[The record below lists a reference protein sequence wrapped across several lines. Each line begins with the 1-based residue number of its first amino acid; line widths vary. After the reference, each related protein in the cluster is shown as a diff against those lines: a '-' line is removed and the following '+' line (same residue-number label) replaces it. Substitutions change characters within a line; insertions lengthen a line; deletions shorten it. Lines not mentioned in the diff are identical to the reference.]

1 MNPLDFLA
9 DLANPQLAFL
19 SRALL
24 MAVLSAVLCGIVG
37 SHIVVRGL
45 SFVGDAL
52 SHAIFPG
59 IAIAFATGTSTLL
72 GGAVAG
78 VTVALLIAL
87 FARRKTVGE
96 DSIIGIL
103 FAAAFSIGLVIVSR
117 MPTYTGS
124 LESLL
129 FGSLTGVSGRDLLT
143 VTLSGAAILTVL
155 AVFHRGIVAVSFDR
169 EYAQTLGYRTALID
183 VVLYVATALAV
194 VVSVSTVGNILVLAL
209 LVGPPA
215 TARLLTTRITTMMA
229 LSALLGTIAAFV
241 GLWVSWSWSLPTG
254 AALVLAIT
262 AQFILVWLA
271 QSMRSLRAFPVLLQS
286 NLFRFRALNQIFE
299 GGAGSRHGVL
309 ATSETTE

>member
-1 MNPLDFLA
+1 MNPIEFLA

-24 MAVLSAVLCGIVG
+24 MAILSAVLCGIVG

-52 SHAIFPG
+52 SHAVFPG
-59 IAIAFATGTSTLL
+59 IAVAFATGTSTLL
-72 GGAVAG
+72 GGAIAG
-78 VTVALLIAL
+78 VIVALLIAL
-87 FARRKTVGE
+87 FSRRKTVGE

-103 FAAAFSIGLVIVSR
+103 FATAFSVGLVIVSR

-129 FGSLTGVSGRDLLT
+129 FGSLTGVTGADLLT
-143 VTLSGAAILTVL
+143 VAISGALVLTVL
-155 AVFHRGIVAVSFDR
+155 AIFHRGIVAVSFDR
-169 EYAQTLGYRTALID
+169 EYAQTLGYRASLID

-215 TARLLTTRITTMMA
+215 TARLLTRRISAMMA
-229 LSALLGTIAAFV
+229 LSAMLGTLAALV
-241 GLWVSWSWSLPTG
+241 GLWVSWSWSVPTG

-262 AQFILVWLA
+262 AEFILVWIF
-271 QSMRSLRAFPVLLQS
+271 QSLHAVRTSLKTIQKRLTKSINAKKK
-286 NLFRFRALNQIFE
+286 
-299 GGAGSRHGVL
+299 
-309 ATSETTE
+309 SEAVAR

>member
-1 MNPLDFLA
+1 MNPIEFLA

-24 MAVLSAVLCGIVG
+24 MAILSAVLCGIVG

-52 SHAIFPG
+52 SHAVFPG
-59 IAIAFATGTSTLL
+59 IAVAFATGTSTLL
-72 GGAVAG
+72 GGAIAG
-78 VTVALLIAL
+78 VIVALLIAL
-87 FARRKTVGE
+87 FSRRKTVGE

-103 FAAAFSIGLVIVSR
+103 FAAAFSVGLVIVSR

-129 FGSLTGVSGRDLLT
+129 FGSLTGVTGADLLT
-143 VTLSGAAILTVL
+143 VAISGALILTVL
-155 AVFHRGIVAVSFDR
+155 AIFHRGIVAVSFDR
-169 EYAQTLGYRTALID
+169 EYAQTLGYRAGLID

-215 TARLLTTRITTMMA
+215 TARLLTRRISAMMA
-229 LSALLGTIAAFV
+229 LSAMLGTLAALV
-241 GLWVSWSWSLPTG
+241 GLWVSWSWSVPTG

-262 AQFILVWLA
+262 AEFILVWIF
-271 QSMRSLRAFPVLLQS
+271 QSLHAVRTSLKTIQK
-286 NLFRFRALNQIFE
+286 
-299 GGAGSRHGVL
+299 
-309 ATSETTE
+309 

>member
-1 MNPLDFLA
+1 MNPIEFLA

-24 MAVLSAVLCGIVG
+24 MAILSAVLCGIVG

-52 SHAIFPG
+52 SHAVFPG
-59 IAIAFATGTSTLL
+59 IAVAFATGTSTLL
-72 GGAVAG
+72 GGAIAG
-78 VTVALLIAL
+78 VIVALLIAL
-87 FARRKTVGE
+87 FSRRKTVGE

-103 FAAAFSIGLVIVSR
+103 FAAAFSVGLVIVSR

-129 FGSLTGVSGRDLLT
+129 FGSLTGVTGADLLT
-143 VTLSGAAILTVL
+143 VAISGALVLTVL
-155 AVFHRGIVAVSFDR
+155 VIFHRGIVAVSFDR
-169 EYAQTLGYRTALID
+169 EYAQTLGYRAGLID

-215 TARLLTTRITTMMA
+215 TARLLTRRISAMMA
-229 LSALLGTIAAFV
+229 LSAMLGTLAALV
-241 GLWVSWSWSLPTG
+241 GLWVSWSWSVPTG

-262 AQFILVWLA
+262 AEFILVWIF
-271 QSMRSLRAFPVLLQS
+271 QSLHAVRTSLKTIQKRLTESINAKKK
-286 NLFRFRALNQIFE
+286 
-299 GGAGSRHGVL
+299 
-309 ATSETTE
+309 SEAVAR

>member
-1 MNPLDFLA
+1 MNPIEFLA

-24 MAVLSAVLCGIVG
+24 MAILSAVLCGIVG

-52 SHAIFPG
+52 SHAVFPG
-59 IAIAFATGTSTLL
+59 IAVAFATGTSTLL
-72 GGAVAG
+72 GGAIAG
-78 VTVALLIAL
+78 VIVALLIAL
-87 FARRKTVGE
+87 FSRRKTVGE

-103 FAAAFSIGLVIVSR
+103 FAAAFSVGLVIVSR

-129 FGSLTGVSGRDLLT
+129 FGSLTGVTGADLLT
-143 VTLSGAAILTVL
+143 VAISGALILTVL
-155 AVFHRGIVAVSFDR
+155 AIFHRGIVAVSFDR
-169 EYAQTLGYRTALID
+169 EYAQTLGYRAGLID

-215 TARLLTTRITTMMA
+215 TARLLTRRISAMMA
-229 LSALLGTIAAFV
+229 LSAMLGTLAALV
-241 GLWVSWSWSLPTG
+241 GLWVSWSWSVPTG

-262 AQFILVWLA
+262 AEFILVWIF
-271 QSMRSLRAFPVLLQS
+271 QSLHAVRTSLKTIQKRLTKSINAKKK
-286 NLFRFRALNQIFE
+286 
-299 GGAGSRHGVL
+299 
-309 ATSETTE
+309 SEAVAR

>member
-1 MNPLDFLA
+1 MNPIEFLA

-24 MAVLSAVLCGIVG
+24 MAILSAVLCGIVG

-52 SHAIFPG
+52 SHAVFPG
-59 IAIAFATGTSTLL
+59 IAVAFATGTSTLL
-72 GGAVAG
+72 GGAIAG
-78 VTVALLIAL
+78 VIVALLIAL
-87 FARRKTVGE
+87 FSHRKTVGE

-103 FAAAFSIGLVIVSR
+103 FAAAFSVGLVIVSR

-129 FGSLTGVSGRDLLT
+129 FGSLTGVTGADLLT
-143 VTLSGAAILTVL
+143 VAISGALVLTVL
-155 AVFHRGIVAVSFDR
+155 AIFHRGIVAVSFDR
-169 EYAQTLGYRTALID
+169 EYAQTLGYRAGLID

-215 TARLLTTRITTMMA
+215 TARLLTRRISAMMA
-229 LSALLGTIAAFV
+229 LSAMLGTLAALV
-241 GLWVSWSWSLPTG
+241 GLWVSWSWSVPTG

-262 AQFILVWLA
+262 AEFILVWIF
-271 QSMRSLRAFPVLLQS
+271 QSLHAVRTSLKTIQKRLTKSINAKKK
-286 NLFRFRALNQIFE
+286 
-299 GGAGSRHGVL
+299 
-309 ATSETTE
+309 SEAVAR

>member
-1 MNPLDFLA
+1 MNPIEFLA

-24 MAVLSAVLCGIVG
+24 MAILSAVLCGIVG

-52 SHAIFPG
+52 SHAVFPG
-59 IAIAFATGTSTLL
+59 IAVAFATGTSTLL
-72 GGAVAG
+72 GGAIAG
-78 VTVALLIAL
+78 VIVALLIAL
-87 FARRKTVGE
+87 FSRRKTVGE

-103 FAAAFSIGLVIVSR
+103 FAAAFSVGLVIVSR

-129 FGSLTGVSGRDLLT
+129 FGSLTGVTGADLLT
-143 VTLSGAAILTVL
+143 VAISGALILTVL
-155 AVFHRGIVAVSFDR
+155 AIFHRGIVAVSFDR
-169 EYAQTLGYRTALID
+169 EYAQTLGYRAGLID

-215 TARLLTTRITTMMA
+215 TARLLTRRISAMMA
-229 LSALLGTIAAFV
+229 LSAMLGTLAALV
-241 GLWVSWSWSLPTG
+241 GLWVSWSWSVPTG

-262 AQFILVWLA
+262 AEFILVWIF
-271 QSMRSLRAFPVLLQS
+271 QSLHTVRSSLKTFQKRLTKSINAKKK
-286 NLFRFRALNQIFE
+286 
-299 GGAGSRHGVL
+299 
-309 ATSETTE
+309 SEAVAR

>member
-1 MNPLDFLA
+1 MNPIEFLA

-24 MAVLSAVLCGIVG
+24 MAILSAVLCGIVG

-52 SHAIFPG
+52 SHAVFPG
-59 IAIAFATGTSTLL
+59 IAVAFATGTSTLL
-72 GGAVAG
+72 GGAIAG
-78 VTVALLIAL
+78 VIVALLIAL
-87 FARRKTVGE
+87 FSRRKTVGE

-103 FAAAFSIGLVIVSR
+103 FAAAFSVGLVIVSR

-129 FGSLTGVSGRDLLT
+129 FGSLTGVTGADLLT
-143 VTLSGAAILTVL
+143 VAISGALVLTVL
-155 AVFHRGIVAVSFDR
+155 AIFHRGIVAVSFDR
-169 EYAQTLGYRTALID
+169 EYAQTLGYRAGLID

-215 TARLLTTRITTMMA
+215 TARLLTRRISAMMA
-229 LSALLGTIAAFV
+229 LSAVLGTLAALV
-241 GLWVSWSWSLPTG
+241 GLWVSWSWSVPTG

-262 AQFILVWLA
+262 AEFILVWIF
-271 QSMRSLRAFPVLLQS
+271 QSLHAVRTSLKTIQKRLTKSINAKKK
-286 NLFRFRALNQIFE
+286 
-299 GGAGSRHGVL
+299 
-309 ATSETTE
+309 SEAVAR

>member
-1 MNPLDFLA
+1 MNPIEFLA

-24 MAVLSAVLCGIVG
+24 MAILSAVLCGIVG

-52 SHAIFPG
+52 SHAVFPG
-59 IAIAFATGTSTLL
+59 IAVAFATGTSTLL
-72 GGAVAG
+72 GGAIAG
-78 VTVALLIAL
+78 VIVALLIAL
-87 FARRKTVGE
+87 FSRRKTVGE

-103 FAAAFSIGLVIVSR
+103 FAAAFSVGLVIVSR

-129 FGSLTGVSGRDLLT
+129 FGSLTGVTGADLLT
-143 VTLSGAAILTVL
+143 VAISGALVLTVL
-155 AVFHRGIVAVSFDR
+155 AIFHRGIVAVSFDR
-169 EYAQTLGYRTALID
+169 EYAQTLGYRAGLID

-215 TARLLTTRITTMMA
+215 TARLLTRRISAMMA
-229 LSALLGTIAAFV
+229 LSAMLGTLAALV
-241 GLWVSWSWSLPTG
+241 GLWVSWSWSVPTG

-262 AQFILVWLA
+262 AEFILVWIF
-271 QSMRSLRAFPVLLQS
+271 QSLHAVRTSLKTIQKRLTKSINAKKK
-286 NLFRFRALNQIFE
+286 
-299 GGAGSRHGVL
+299 
-309 ATSETTE
+309 SEAVAR

>member
-1 MNPLDFLA
+1 MNPIEFLA

-24 MAVLSAVLCGIVG
+24 MAILSAVLCGIVG

-52 SHAIFPG
+52 SHAVFPG
-59 IAIAFATGTSTLL
+59 IAVAFATGTSTLL
-72 GGAVAG
+72 GGAIAG
-78 VTVALLIAL
+78 VIVALLIAL
-87 FARRKTVGE
+87 FSRRKTVGE

-103 FAAAFSIGLVIVSR
+103 FAAAFSVGLVIVSR

-129 FGSLTGVSGRDLLT
+129 FGSLTGVTGADLLT
-143 VTLSGAAILTVL
+143 VAISGALVLTVL
-155 AVFHRGIVAVSFDR
+155 AIFHRGIVAVSFDR
-169 EYAQTLGYRTALID
+169 EYAQTLGYRAGLID

-215 TARLLTTRITTMMA
+215 TARLLTRRISAMTA
-229 LSALLGTIAAFV
+229 LSAMLGTLAALV
-241 GLWVSWSWSLPTG
+241 GLWVSWSWSVPTG

-262 AQFILVWLA
+262 AEFILVWIF
-271 QSMRSLRAFPVLLQS
+271 QSLHAVRTSLKTIQKRLTKSINAKKK
-286 NLFRFRALNQIFE
+286 
-299 GGAGSRHGVL
+299 
-309 ATSETTE
+309 SEAVAR

>member
-1 MNPLDFLA
+1 MNPIEFLA

-24 MAVLSAVLCGIVG
+24 MAILSAVLCGIVG

-52 SHAIFPG
+52 SHAVFPG
-59 IAIAFATGTSTLL
+59 IAVAFATGTSTLL
-72 GGAVAG
+72 GGAIAG
-78 VTVALLIAL
+78 VIVALLIAL
-87 FARRKTVGE
+87 FSRRKTVGE

-103 FAAAFSIGLVIVSR
+103 FAAAFSVGLVIVSR

-129 FGSLTGVSGRDLLT
+129 FGSLTGVTGADLLT
-143 VTLSGAAILTVL
+143 VAISGALILTVL
-155 AVFHRGIVAVSFDR
+155 AIFHRGIVAVSFDR
-169 EYAQTLGYRTALID
+169 EYAQTLGYRAGLID

-194 VVSVSTVGNILVLAL
+194 VISVSTVGNILVLAL

-215 TARLLTTRITTMMA
+215 TARLLTRRISAMMA
-229 LSALLGTIAAFV
+229 LSAMLGTLAALV
-241 GLWVSWSWSLPTG
+241 GLWASWSWSVPTG

-262 AQFILVWLA
+262 AEFILVWIF
-271 QSMRSLRAFPVLLQS
+271 QSLHAVRTSLKTIQKRLTKSINVKKK
-286 NLFRFRALNQIFE
+286 
-299 GGAGSRHGVL
+299 
-309 ATSETTE
+309 SEAVAR

>member
-1 MNPLDFLA
+1 MNPIEFLA

-24 MAVLSAVLCGIVG
+24 MAILSAVLCGIVG

-52 SHAIFPG
+52 SHAVFPG
-59 IAIAFATGTSTLL
+59 IAVAFATGTSTLL
-72 GGAVAG
+72 GGAIAG
-78 VTVALLIAL
+78 VIVALLIAL
-87 FARRKTVGE
+87 FSRRKTVGE

-103 FAAAFSIGLVIVSR
+103 FAAAFSVGLVIVSR

-129 FGSLTGVSGRDLLT
+129 FGSLTGVTGSDLLT
-143 VTLSGAAILTVL
+143 VAISAALILTVL
-155 AVFHRGIVAVSFDR
+155 AIFHRGIVAVSFDR
-169 EYAQTLGYRTALID
+169 EYAQTLGYRAGLID

-215 TARLLTTRITTMMA
+215 TARLLTRRISAMMA
-229 LSALLGTIAAFV
+229 LSAMLGTLAALV
-241 GLWVSWSWSLPTG
+241 GLWVSWSWSVPTG

-262 AQFILVWLA
+262 AEFILVWIFQSLHAVRTSLKTIQKRLA
-271 QSMRSLRAFPVLLQS
+271 KSINAKKK
-286 NLFRFRALNQIFE
+286 
-299 GGAGSRHGVL
+299 
-309 ATSETTE
+309 SEAVAR

>member
-1 MNPLDFLA
+1 MNPIEFLA

-24 MAVLSAVLCGIVG
+24 MAILSAVLCGIVG

-52 SHAIFPG
+52 SHAVFPG
-59 IAIAFATGTSTLL
+59 IAVAFATGTSTLL
-72 GGAVAG
+72 GGAIAG
-78 VTVALLIAL
+78 VIVALLIAL
-87 FARRKTVGE
+87 FSRRKTVGE

-103 FAAAFSIGLVIVSR
+103 FAAAFSVGLVIVSR

-129 FGSLTGVSGRDLLT
+129 FGSLTGVTGADLLT
-143 VTLSGAAILTVL
+143 VAISGALVLTVL
-155 AVFHRGIVAVSFDR
+155 TIFHRGIVAVSFDR
-169 EYAQTLGYRTALID
+169 EYAQTLGYRAGLID

-215 TARLLTTRITTMMA
+215 TARLLTRRISAMMA
-229 LSALLGTIAAFV
+229 LSAMLGTLAALV
-241 GLWVSWSWSLPTG
+241 GLWVSWSWSVPTG

-262 AQFILVWLA
+262 AEFILVWIF
-271 QSMRSLRAFPVLLQS
+271 QSLHAVRTSLKTIQKRLTKSINAKKK
-286 NLFRFRALNQIFE
+286 
-299 GGAGSRHGVL
+299 
-309 ATSETTE
+309 SEAVAR

>member
-1 MNPLDFLA
+1 MNPIEFFT

-24 MAVLSAVLCGIVG
+24 MAILSAVLCGIVG

-52 SHAIFPG
+52 SHAVFPG
-59 IAIAFATGTSTLL
+59 IAVAFATGTSTLL
-72 GGAVAG
+72 GGAVVG
-78 VTVALLIAL
+78 VIVALLIAL
-87 FARRKTVGE
+87 FSRRKTVGE

-103 FAAAFSIGLVIVSR
+103 FAAAFSVGLVIVSR

-129 FGSLTGVSGRDLLT
+129 FGSLTGVTGADLLT
-143 VTLSGAAILTVL
+143 VAISAALILTVL
-155 AVFHRGIVAVSFDR
+155 AIFHRGIVAVSFDR
-169 EYAQTLGYRTALID
+169 EYAQTLGYCTGLID

-215 TARLLTTRITTMMA
+215 TARLLTSRIAAMMA
-229 LSALLGTIAAFV
+229 LSAVLGTTAALV
-241 GLWVSWSWSLPTG
+241 GLWVSWSWLVPTG

-262 AQFILVWLA
+262 AQFVLVWI
-271 QSMRSLRAFPVLLQS
+271 LQS
-286 NLFRFRALNQIFE
+286 RRNVHAGFKAVQSRLFKSSNAQKI
-299 GGAGSRHGVL
+299 
-309 ATSETTE
+309 SEAVAR

>member
-1 MNPLDFLA
+1 MNPIEFLA

-24 MAVLSAVLCGIVG
+24 MAILSAVLCGIVG

-52 SHAIFPG
+52 SHAVFPG
-59 IAIAFATGTSTLL
+59 IAVAFATGTSTLL
-72 GGAVAG
+72 GGAIAG
-78 VTVALLIAL
+78 VIVALLIAL
-87 FARRKTVGE
+87 FSRRKTVGE

-103 FAAAFSIGLVIVSR
+103 FAAAFSVGLVIVSR

-129 FGSLTGVSGRDLLT
+129 FGSLTGVTGADLLT
-143 VTLSGAAILTVL
+143 VAISGALVLTVL
-155 AVFHRGIVAVSFDR
+155 AIFHRGIVAVSFDR
-169 EYAQTLGYRTALID
+169 EYAQTLGYRAGLID

-215 TARLLTTRITTMMA
+215 TARLLTRRISAMMA
-229 LSALLGTIAAFV
+229 LSAMLGTLAALV
-241 GLWVSWSWSLPTG
+241 GLWVSWSWSVPTG

-262 AQFILVWLA
+262 AEFILVWIS
-271 QSMRSLRAFPVLLQS
+271 QSLHAVRTSLKTIQKRLTKSINAKKK
-286 NLFRFRALNQIFE
+286 
-299 GGAGSRHGVL
+299 
-309 ATSETTE
+309 SEAVAR

>member
-1 MNPLDFLA
+1 MNPIEFLA

-24 MAVLSAVLCGIVG
+24 MAILSAVLCGIVG

-52 SHAIFPG
+52 SHAVFPG
-59 IAIAFATGTSTLL
+59 IAVAFATGTSTLL
-72 GGAVAG
+72 GGAIAG
-78 VTVALLIAL
+78 VIVALLIAL
-87 FARRKTVGE
+87 FSRRKTVGE

-103 FAAAFSIGLVIVSR
+103 FAAAFSVGLVIVSR

-129 FGSLTGVSGRDLLT
+129 FGSLTGVTGADLLT
-143 VTLSGAAILTVL
+143 VAISAALVLTVL
-155 AVFHRGIVAVSFDR
+155 AIFHRGIVAVSFDR
-169 EYAQTLGYRTALID
+169 EYAQTLGYRAGLID

-215 TARLLTTRITTMMA
+215 TARLLTRRISAMMA
-229 LSALLGTIAAFV
+229 LSAMLGTLAALV
-241 GLWVSWSWSLPTG
+241 GLWVSWSWSVPTG

-262 AQFILVWLA
+262 AEFILVWIF
-271 QSMRSLRAFPVLLQS
+271 QSLHAVRTSLKTIQKRLTKSINAKKK
-286 NLFRFRALNQIFE
+286 
-299 GGAGSRHGVL
+299 
-309 ATSETTE
+309 SEAVAR

>member
-1 MNPLDFLA
+1 MNPIEFLA

-24 MAVLSAVLCGIVG
+24 MAILSAVLCGIVG

-52 SHAIFPG
+52 SHAVFPG
-59 IAIAFATGTSTLL
+59 IAVAFATGTSTLL
-72 GGAVAG
+72 GGAIAG
-78 VTVALLIAL
+78 VIVALLIAL
-87 FARRKTVGE
+87 FSRRKTVSE

-103 FAAAFSIGLVIVSR
+103 FAAAFSVGLVIVSR

-129 FGSLTGVSGRDLLT
+129 FGSLTGVTGADLLT
-143 VTLSGAAILTVL
+143 VAISGALVLTVL
-155 AVFHRGIVAVSFDR
+155 AIFHRGIVAVSFDR
-169 EYAQTLGYRTALID
+169 EYAQTLGYRAGLID

-215 TARLLTTRITTMMA
+215 TARLLTRRISAMMA
-229 LSALLGTIAAFV
+229 LSAMLGTLAALV
-241 GLWVSWSWSLPTG
+241 GLWVSWSWSVPTG

-262 AQFILVWLA
+262 AEFILVWIF
-271 QSMRSLRAFPVLLQS
+271 QSLHAVRTSLKTIQKRLPKSINAKKK
-286 NLFRFRALNQIFE
+286 
-299 GGAGSRHGVL
+299 
-309 ATSETTE
+309 SEAVAR

>member
-1 MNPLDFLA
+1 MNPIEFLA

-24 MAVLSAVLCGIVG
+24 MAILSAVLCGIVG

-52 SHAIFPG
+52 SHAVFPG
-59 IAIAFATGTSTLL
+59 IAVAFATGTSTLL
-72 GGAVAG
+72 GGAIAG
-78 VTVALLIAL
+78 VIVALLIAL
-87 FARRKTVGE
+87 FSRRKTVGE

-103 FAAAFSIGLVIVSR
+103 FAAAFSVGLVIVSR

-129 FGSLTGVSGRDLLT
+129 FGSLTGVTGADLLT
-143 VTLSGAAILTVL
+143 VAISGALILTVL
-155 AVFHRGIVAVSFDR
+155 AIFHRGIVAVSFDR
-169 EYAQTLGYRTALID
+169 EYAQTLGYRAGLID

-215 TARLLTTRITTMMA
+215 TARLLTRRISAMTA
-229 LSALLGTIAAFV
+229 LSAMLGTLAALV
-241 GLWVSWSWSLPTG
+241 GLWVSWSWSVPTG

-262 AQFILVWLA
+262 AEFILVWIF
-271 QSMRSLRAFPVLLQS
+271 QSLHAVRTSLKTIQKRLTKSINAKKK
-286 NLFRFRALNQIFE
+286 
-299 GGAGSRHGVL
+299 
-309 ATSETTE
+309 SEAVAR

>member
-1 MNPLDFLA
+1 MNPIEFLA

-24 MAVLSAVLCGIVG
+24 MAILSAVLCGIVG

-52 SHAIFPG
+52 SHAVFPG
-59 IAIAFATGTSTLL
+59 IAVAFATGTSTLL
-72 GGAVAG
+72 GGAIAG
-78 VTVALLIAL
+78 VIVALLIAL
-87 FARRKTVGE
+87 FSRRKTVGE

-103 FAAAFSIGLVIVSR
+103 FAAAFSVGLVIVSR

-129 FGSLTGVSGRDLLT
+129 FGSLTGVTGSDLLI
-143 VTLSGAAILTVL
+143 VAISGALILTVL
-155 AVFHRGIVAVSFDR
+155 AIFHRGIVAVSFDR
-169 EYAQTLGYRTALID
+169 EYAQTLGYRAGLID

-215 TARLLTTRITTMMA
+215 TARLLTRRISAMMA
-229 LSALLGTIAAFV
+229 LSAMLGTLAALV
-241 GLWVSWSWSLPTG
+241 GLWVSWSWSVPTG

-262 AQFILVWLA
+262 AEFILVWIF
-271 QSMRSLRAFPVLLQS
+271 QSLHAVRTSLKTIQKRLTKSINAKKK
-286 NLFRFRALNQIFE
+286 
-299 GGAGSRHGVL
+299 
-309 ATSETTE
+309 SEAVAR

>member
-1 MNPLDFLA
+1 MNPIEFLA

-19 SRALL
+19 IRALL
-24 MAVLSAVLCGIVG
+24 MAILSAVLCGIVG

-52 SHAIFPG
+52 SHAVFPG
-59 IAIAFATGTSTLL
+59 IAVAFATGTSTLL
-72 GGAVAG
+72 GGAIAG
-78 VTVALLIAL
+78 VIVALLIAL
-87 FARRKTVGE
+87 FSRRKTVGE

-103 FAAAFSIGLVIVSR
+103 FAAAFSVGLVIVSR

-129 FGSLTGVSGRDLLT
+129 FGSLTGVTGADLLT
-143 VTLSGAAILTVL
+143 VAISGALVLTVL
-155 AVFHRGIVAVSFDR
+155 AIFHRGIVAVSFDR
-169 EYAQTLGYRTALID
+169 EYAQTLGYRAGLID

-215 TARLLTTRITTMMA
+215 TARLLTRRISAMMA
-229 LSALLGTIAAFV
+229 LSAMLGTLAALV
-241 GLWVSWSWSLPTG
+241 GLWVSWSWSVPTG

-262 AQFILVWLA
+262 AEFILVWIF
-271 QSMRSLRAFPVLLQS
+271 QSLHAVRTSLKTIQKRLTKSINAKKK
-286 NLFRFRALNQIFE
+286 
-299 GGAGSRHGVL
+299 
-309 ATSETTE
+309 SEAVAR

>member
-1 MNPLDFLA
+1 MNPIDFLA

-24 MAVLSAVLCGIVG
+24 MAILSAVLCGIVG

-52 SHAIFPG
+52 SHAVFPG
-59 IAIAFATGTSTLL
+59 IAVAFATGTSTLL
-72 GGAVAG
+72 GGAIAG
-78 VTVALLIAL
+78 VIVALLIAL
-87 FARRKTVGE
+87 FSRRKTVGE

-103 FAAAFSIGLVIVSR
+103 FAAAFSVGLVIVSR

-129 FGSLTGVSGRDLLT
+129 FGSLTGVTGADLLT
-143 VTLSGAAILTVL
+143 VAISGALILTVL
-155 AVFHRGIVAVSFDR
+155 AIFHRGIVAVSFDR
-169 EYAQTLGYRTALID
+169 EYAQTLGYRAGLID

-215 TARLLTTRITTMMA
+215 TARLLTRRISAMMA
-229 LSALLGTIAAFV
+229 LSAMLGTLAALV
-241 GLWVSWSWSLPTG
+241 GLWVSWSWSVPTG

-262 AQFILVWLA
+262 AEFILVWIF
-271 QSMRSLRAFPVLLQS
+271 QSLRAV
-286 NLFRFRALNQIFE
+286 R
-299 GGAGSRHGVL
+299 
-309 ATSETTE
+309 TSLKTIQKRLTKSINAKKKTEAVAR

>member
-1 MNPLDFLA
+1 MEFLA

-24 MAVLSAVLCGIVG
+24 MAILSAVLCGIVG

-52 SHAIFPG
+52 AHAVFPG
-59 IAIAFATGTSTLL
+59 IAVAFATGTSTLL
-72 GGAVAG
+72 GGAIAG
-78 VTVALLIAL
+78 VIVALLIAL
-87 FARRKTVGE
+87 FSRNKMVGE

-103 FAAAFSIGLVIVSR
+103 FAAAFSVGLVIVSR

-129 FGSLTGVSGRDLLT
+129 FGSLTGVTGADLLA
-143 VTLSGAAILTVL
+143 VAISAALILTVL
-155 AVFHRGIVAVSFDR
+155 AIFHRGIVAVSFDR
-169 EYAQTLGYRTALID
+169 EYAQTLGYRAGLID

-215 TARLLTTRITTMMA
+215 TARLLSRRISAMMA
-229 LSALLGTIAAFV
+229 LSAMLGTLAALV
-241 GLWVSWSWSLPTG
+241 GLWVSWSWSVPTG

-262 AQFILVWLA
+262 AEFILVWIFQSPHAVRTSLKTFQKRLA
-271 QSMRSLRAFPVLLQS
+271 KLINAKKK
-286 NLFRFRALNQIFE
+286 
-299 GGAGSRHGVL
+299 
-309 ATSETTE
+309 SEAVAR

>member
-1 MNPLDFLA
+1 MNPIEFLA

-24 MAVLSAVLCGIVG
+24 MAILSAVLCGIVG

-52 SHAIFPG
+52 SHAVFPG
-59 IAIAFATGTSTLL
+59 IAVAFATGTSTLL
-72 GGAVAG
+72 GGAIAG
-78 VTVALLIAL
+78 VIVALLIAL
-87 FARRKTVGE
+87 FSRRKTVGE

-103 FAAAFSIGLVIVSR
+103 FAAAFSVGLVIVSR

-129 FGSLTGVSGRDLLT
+129 FGSLTGVTGADLLT
-143 VTLSGAAILTVL
+143 VAISGALVLTVL
-155 AVFHRGIVAVSFDR
+155 VIFHRGIVAVSFDR
-169 EYAQTLGYRTALID
+169 EYAQTLGYRAGLID

-215 TARLLTTRITTMMA
+215 TARLLTRRISAMMA
-229 LSALLGTIAAFV
+229 LSAMLGTLAALV
-241 GLWVSWSWSLPTG
+241 GLWVSWSWSVPTG
-254 AALVLAIT
+254 VALVLAIT
-262 AQFILVWLA
+262 AEFILVWIF
-271 QSMRSLRAFPVLLQS
+271 QSLHAVRTSLKTIQKRLTKSINAKKK
-286 NLFRFRALNQIFE
+286 
-299 GGAGSRHGVL
+299 
-309 ATSETTE
+309 SEAVAR

>member
-1 MNPLDFLA
+1 MNPIEFLA

-24 MAVLSAVLCGIVG
+24 MAILSAILCGIVG

-52 SHAIFPG
+52 SHAVFPG
-59 IAIAFATGTSTLL
+59 IAVAFATGTSTLL
-72 GGAVAG
+72 GGAIAG
-78 VTVALLIAL
+78 VIVALLIAL
-87 FARRKTVGE
+87 FSRRKTVGE

-103 FAAAFSIGLVIVSR
+103 FAAAFSVGLVIVSR

-129 FGSLTGVSGRDLLT
+129 FGSLTGVTGADLLT
-143 VTLSGAAILTVL
+143 VAISGALVLTVL
-155 AVFHRGIVAVSFDR
+155 AIFHRGIVAVSFDR
-169 EYAQTLGYRTALID
+169 EYAQTLGYCAGLID

-215 TARLLTTRITTMMA
+215 TARLLTRRISAMMA
-229 LSALLGTIAAFV
+229 LSAMLGTLAALV
-241 GLWVSWSWSLPTG
+241 GLWVSWSWSVPTG

-262 AQFILVWLA
+262 AEFILVWIF
-271 QSMRSLRAFPVLLQS
+271 QSLHAVRTSLKTIQKRLTKSINAKKK
-286 NLFRFRALNQIFE
+286 
-299 GGAGSRHGVL
+299 
-309 ATSETTE
+309 SEAVAR

>member
-1 MNPLDFLA
+1 MNPIEFLA

-24 MAVLSAVLCGIVG
+24 MAILSAVLCGIVG

-52 SHAIFPG
+52 SHAVFPG
-59 IAIAFATGTSTLL
+59 IAVAFATGTSTLL
-72 GGAVAG
+72 GGAIAG
-78 VTVALLIAL
+78 VIVALLIAL
-87 FARRKTVGE
+87 FSRRKTVGE

-103 FAAAFSIGLVIVSR
+103 FAAAFSVGLVIVSR

-129 FGSLTGVSGRDLLT
+129 FGSLTGVTGADLLT
-143 VTLSGAAILTVL
+143 VAISGALVLTVL
-155 AVFHRGIVAVSFDR
+155 AIFHRGIVAVSFDR
-169 EYAQTLGYRTALID
+169 EYAQTLGYRAGLID

-215 TARLLTTRITTMMA
+215 TARLLTRRISAMMA
-229 LSALLGTIAAFV
+229 LSAMLGTLAALV
-241 GLWVSWSWSLPTG
+241 GLWVSWSWSVPTG
-254 AALVLAIT
+254 AAMVLAIT
-262 AQFILVWLA
+262 AEFILVWIF
-271 QSMRSLRAFPVLLQS
+271 QSLHAVRTSLKTIQKRLTKSINAKKK
-286 NLFRFRALNQIFE
+286 
-299 GGAGSRHGVL
+299 
-309 ATSETTE
+309 SEAVAR

>member
-1 MNPLDFLA
+1 MNPIEFLA

-24 MAVLSAVLCGIVG
+24 MAILSAVLCGIVG

-52 SHAIFPG
+52 SHAVFPG
-59 IAIAFATGTSTLL
+59 IAVAFATGTSTLL
-72 GGAVAG
+72 GGAIAG
-78 VTVALLIAL
+78 VIVALLIAL
-87 FARRKTVGE
+87 FSRRKTVGE

-103 FAAAFSIGLVIVSR
+103 FAAAFSVGLVIVSR

-129 FGSLTGVSGRDLLT
+129 FGSLTGVTGADLLT
-143 VTLSGAAILTVL
+143 VAISGALVLTVL
-155 AVFHRGIVAVSFDR
+155 AIFHRGIVAVSFDR
-169 EYAQTLGYRTALID
+169 EYAQTLGYRAGLID

-215 TARLLTTRITTMMA
+215 TARLLTRRISAMMA
-229 LSALLGTIAAFV
+229 LSAMLGTLAALV
-241 GLWVSWSWSLPTG
+241 GLWVSWSWSVPTG

-262 AQFILVWLA
+262 AEFILVWIF
-271 QSMRSLRAFPVLLQS
+271 QSFHAVRPSLKTIQKRLTKSINAKKK
-286 NLFRFRALNQIFE
+286 
-299 GGAGSRHGVL
+299 
-309 ATSETTE
+309 SEAVAR

>member
-1 MNPLDFLA
+1 MNPIEFFA

-24 MAVLSAVLCGIVG
+24 MAILSAVLCGIVG

-52 SHAIFPG
+52 SHAVFPG
-59 IAIAFATGTSTLL
+59 IAVAFATGASTLL
-72 GGAVAG
+72 GGAIAG
-78 VTVALLIAL
+78 VIVALLIAL
-87 FARRKTVGE
+87 FSRRKTVGE

-103 FAAAFSIGLVIVSR
+103 FAAAFSVGLVIVSR

-129 FGSLTGVSGRDLLT
+129 FGSLTGVTGADLLT
-143 VTLSGAAILTVL
+143 VAISAALILTVL
-155 AVFHRGIVAVSFDR
+155 AIFHRGIVAVSFDR
-169 EYAQTLGYRTALID
+169 EYAQTLGYRTGLID

-215 TARLLTTRITTMMA
+215 TARLLTSRIAAMMA
-229 LSALLGTIAAFV
+229 LSAVLGTTAALV
-241 GLWVSWSWSLPTG
+241 GLWVSWSWLVPTG

-262 AQFILVWLA
+262 AQFVLVWI
-271 QSMRSLRAFPVLLQS
+271 LQS
-286 NLFRFRALNQIFE
+286 RRNVHAGFKAVQSRLFKSSNAQKI
-299 GGAGSRHGVL
+299 
-309 ATSETTE
+309 SEAVAR

>member
-1 MNPLDFLA
+1 MNPIEFLA

-24 MAVLSAVLCGIVG
+24 MAILSAVLCGIVG

-52 SHAIFPG
+52 SHAVFPG
-59 IAIAFATGTSTLL
+59 IAVAFATGTSTLL
-72 GGAVAG
+72 GGAIAG
-78 VTVALLIAL
+78 VIVALLIAL
-87 FARRKTVGE
+87 FSRRKTVGE

-103 FAAAFSIGLVIVSR
+103 FAAAFSVGLVIVSR

-129 FGSLTGVSGRDLLT
+129 FGSLTGVTGADLLT
-143 VTLSGAAILTVL
+143 VAISGALVLTVL
-155 AVFHRGIVAVSFDR
+155 VIFHRGIVAVSFDR
-169 EYAQTLGYRTALID
+169 EYAQTLGYRAGLID

-215 TARLLTTRITTMMA
+215 TARLLTRRISAMMA
-229 LSALLGTIAAFV
+229 LSAMLGTLAALV
-241 GLWVSWSWSLPTG
+241 GLWVSWSWSVPTG

-262 AQFILVWLA
+262 AEFILVWIF
-271 QSMRSLRAFPVLLQS
+271 QSLHAVRTSLKTIQKRLTKSINAKKK
-286 NLFRFRALNQIFE
+286 
-299 GGAGSRHGVL
+299 
-309 ATSETTE
+309 SEAVAR

>member
-1 MNPLDFLA
+1 MNPIEFLA

-24 MAVLSAVLCGIVG
+24 MAILSAVLCGIVG

-52 SHAIFPG
+52 SHAVFPG
-59 IAIAFATGTSTLL
+59 IAVAFATGTSTLL
-72 GGAVAG
+72 GGAIAG
-78 VTVALLIAL
+78 VIVALLIAL
-87 FARRKTVGE
+87 FSRRKTVGE

-103 FAAAFSIGLVIVSR
+103 FAAAFSVGLVIVSR

-129 FGSLTGVSGRDLLT
+129 FGSLTGVTGSDLLT
-143 VTLSGAAILTVL
+143 VAISAALILTVL
-155 AVFHRGIVAVSFDR
+155 AIFHRGIVAVSFDR
-169 EYAQTLGYRTALID
+169 EYAQTLGYRAGLID

-215 TARLLTTRITTMMA
+215 TARLLTRRISAMMA
-229 LSALLGTIAAFV
+229 LSAMLGTLAALV
-241 GLWVSWSWSLPTG
+241 GLWVSWSWSVPTG

-262 AQFILVWLA
+262 AEFILVWIF
-271 QSMRSLRAFPVLLQS
+271 QSLHAFRTSLKTIQKRLTKSINAKKK
-286 NLFRFRALNQIFE
+286 
-299 GGAGSRHGVL
+299 
-309 ATSETTE
+309 SEAVAR

>member
-1 MNPLDFLA
+1 MNPIEFLA

-24 MAVLSAVLCGIVG
+24 MAILSAVLCGIVG

-52 SHAIFPG
+52 SHAVFPG
-59 IAIAFATGTSTLL
+59 IAVAFATGTSTLL
-72 GGAVAG
+72 GGAIAG
-78 VTVALLIAL
+78 VIVALLIAL
-87 FARRKTVGE
+87 FSRRKTVGE

-103 FAAAFSIGLVIVSR
+103 FAAAFSVGLVIVSR

-129 FGSLTGVSGRDLLT
+129 FGSLTGVTGSDLLI
-143 VTLSGAAILTVL
+143 VAISGSLVLTVL
-155 AVFHRGIVAVSFDR
+155 AIFHRGIVAVSFDR
-169 EYAQTLGYRTALID
+169 EYAQTLGYRAGLID

-215 TARLLTTRITTMMA
+215 TARLLTRRISAMMA
-229 LSALLGTIAAFV
+229 LSAMLGTLAALV
-241 GLWVSWSWSLPTG
+241 GLWVSWSWSVPTG

-262 AQFILVWLA
+262 AEFILVWIF
-271 QSMRSLRAFPVLLQS
+271 QSLHAVRTSLKTIQKRLTKSINAKKK
-286 NLFRFRALNQIFE
+286 
-299 GGAGSRHGVL
+299 
-309 ATSETTE
+309 SEAVAR

>member
-1 MNPLDFLA
+1 MNPIEFLA

-24 MAVLSAVLCGIVG
+24 MAILSAVLCGIVG

-52 SHAIFPG
+52 SHAVFPG
-59 IAIAFATGTSTLL
+59 IAVAFATGTSTLL
-72 GGAVAG
+72 GGAIAG
-78 VTVALLIAL
+78 VIVALLIAL
-87 FARRKTVGE
+87 FSRRKTVGE

-103 FAAAFSIGLVIVSR
+103 FAAAFSVGLVIVSR

-129 FGSLTGVSGRDLLT
+129 FGSLTGVTGSDLLT
-143 VTLSGAAILTVL
+143 VAISAALILTVL
-155 AVFHRGIVAVSFDR
+155 AIFHRGIVAVSFDR
-169 EYAQTLGYRTALID
+169 EYAQTLGYRAGLID

-215 TARLLTTRITTMMA
+215 TARLLTRRISAMMA
-229 LSALLGTIAAFV
+229 LSAMLGTLAALV
-241 GLWVSWSWSLPTG
+241 GLWVSWSWSVPTG

-262 AQFILVWLA
+262 AEFILVWIF
-271 QSMRSLRAFPVLLQS
+271 QSLHAVRTSLKTIQKRLTKSINAKKK
-286 NLFRFRALNQIFE
+286 
-299 GGAGSRHGVL
+299 
-309 ATSETTE
+309 SEAVAR

>member
-1 MNPLDFLA
+1 MNPIEFLA

-24 MAVLSAVLCGIVG
+24 MAILSAVLCGIVG

-52 SHAIFPG
+52 SHAVFPG
-59 IAIAFATGTSTLL
+59 IAVAFATGTSTLL
-72 GGAVAG
+72 GGAIAG
-78 VTVALLIAL
+78 VIVALLIAL
-87 FARRKTVGE
+87 FSRRKTVGE

-103 FAAAFSIGLVIVSR
+103 FAAAFSVGLVIVSR

-129 FGSLTGVSGRDLLT
+129 FGSLTGVTGSDLLT
-143 VTLSGAAILTVL
+143 VAISGALVLTVL
-155 AVFHRGIVAVSFDR
+155 AIFHRGIVAVSFDR
-169 EYAQTLGYRTALID
+169 EYAQTLGYRAGLID

-215 TARLLTTRITTMMA
+215 TARLLTRRISAMMA
-229 LSALLGTIAAFV
+229 LSAMLGTLAALV
-241 GLWVSWSWSLPTG
+241 GLWVSWSWSVPTG

-262 AQFILVWLA
+262 AEFILVWIF
-271 QSMRSLRAFPVLLQS
+271 QSLHAVRTSLKTIQKRLTKSINAKKK
-286 NLFRFRALNQIFE
+286 
-299 GGAGSRHGVL
+299 
-309 ATSETTE
+309 SEAVAR

>member
-1 MNPLDFLA
+1 MNPIEFLA

-24 MAVLSAVLCGIVG
+24 MAILSAVLCGIVG

-52 SHAIFPG
+52 SHAVFPG
-59 IAIAFATGTSTLL
+59 IAVAFATGTSTLL
-72 GGAVAG
+72 GGAIAG
-78 VTVALLIAL
+78 VIVALLIAL
-87 FARRKTVGE
+87 FSRRKTVGE

-103 FAAAFSIGLVIVSR
+103 FAAAFSVGLVIVSR

-129 FGSLTGVSGRDLLT
+129 FGSLTGVTGADLLT
-143 VTLSGAAILTVL
+143 VAISGALVLTVL
-155 AVFHRGIVAVSFDR
+155 AIFHRGIVAVSFDR
-169 EYAQTLGYRTALID
+169 EYAQTLGYRAGLID

-215 TARLLTTRITTMMA
+215 TARLLTRRISAMMA
-229 LSALLGTIAAFV
+229 LSAMLGTLAALV
-241 GLWVSWSWSLPTG
+241 GLWVSWSWSVPTG

-262 AQFILVWLA
+262 AEFILVWI
-271 QSMRSLRAFPVLLQS
+271 LQS
-286 NLFRFRALNQIFE
+286 LHAVR
-299 GGAGSRHGVL
+299 
-309 ATSETTE
+309 TSLKTIQKRLTKSINAKKKSEAVAR